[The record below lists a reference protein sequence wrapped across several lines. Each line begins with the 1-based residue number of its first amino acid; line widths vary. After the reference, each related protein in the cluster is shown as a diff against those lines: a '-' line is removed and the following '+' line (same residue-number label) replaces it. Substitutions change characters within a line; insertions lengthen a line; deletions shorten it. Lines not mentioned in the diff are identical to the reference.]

1 VADRFYAPVPFDT
14 ATIELSRDES
24 QHLAGVLRKSP
35 GDVVEVFDGQGNAAE
50 AVVETA
56 DKRASRLRILR
67 RPPTPLAVSPDIE
80 LATAVPKGDRAS
92 WLIEKATELGA
103 DVWTPLLL
111 TRSVVDPGEGKL
123 AKLRQT
129 VIAACKQCGRNRLM
143 EINPTQSWS
152 DWLSSAARRRTLV
165 VAHPSGD
172 SAAASLPKLS
182 VSAGHPAAISLV
194 IGPEGGFTDVEIAAA
209 VEAGAHIVNL
219 GPQILRL
226 ETAALSALAWLR
238 LACDSGTAV
247 KKEENR

>member
-1 VADRFYAPVPFDT
+1 VADRFYAPVSFDT

-35 GDVVEVFDGQGNAAE
+35 GDVVEIFDGHGNSAE
-50 AVVETA
+50 AVVATA
-56 DKRASRLRILR
+56 DKRAACLRIVR
-67 RPPTPLAVSPDIE
+67 RLPSTLAVSQFIE

-103 DVWTPLLL
+103 DAWTPLLL

-129 VIAACKQCGRNRLM
+129 VIAACKQCGRNRLL
-143 EINPTQSWS
+143 EINSTQTWS
-152 DWLSSAARRRTLV
+152 DWLGAAARQRTLV
-165 VAHPSGD
+165 VAHPSGA
-172 SAAASLPKLS
+172 SAAAVLPKLAS
-182 VSAGHPAAISLV
+182 PARTATSIALV

-219 GPQILRL
+219 GPHILRL
-226 ETAALSALAWLR
+226 ETAALAALAWLR
-238 LACDSGTAV
+238 LASS
-247 KKEENR
+247 R

>member
-1 VADRFYAPVPFDT
+1 MPDRFYAPASFDT

-35 GDVVEVFDGQGNAAE
+35 GDVVEIFDGHGNSAE

-56 DKRASRLRILR
+56 DKRTARLRILR
-67 RPPTPLAVSPDIE
+67 RLPTPLAVLPFIE

-103 DVWTPLLL
+103 DAWTPLLL

-129 VIAACKQCGRNRLM
+129 VIAACKQCGRNRLL
-143 EINPTQSWS
+143 EINATRSWS
-152 DWLSSAARRRTLV
+152 DWLSAAARRHTLV
-165 VAHPSGD
+165 VAHPSGA
-172 SAAASLPKLS
+172 SAAATLQNLS
-182 VSAGHPAAISLV
+182 SSDRTPPSIAIV

-219 GPQILRL
+219 GPHILRL
-226 ETAALSALAWLR
+226 ETAAIAALSWLR
-238 LACDSGTAV
+238 LASP
-247 KKEENR
+247 E